1 MQQLNLLNE
10 TINLDKNIIID
21 NIKANFVKI
30 GEDMYD
36 VLLEINSN
44 KFLLR
49 IEATMSKL
57 ESFEIIAVKGF
68 VDLTLNVYKILK
80 RIITKL
86 YFEY

>member
-1 MQQLNLLNE
+1 
-10 TINLDKNIIID
+10 
-21 NIKANFVKI
+21 
-30 GEDMYD
+30 MYD

-49 IEATMSKL
+49 IETAMSKL